1 MAVLCHA
8 DQQRRGAVRTEVCNP
23 SFFSLQGLFFYF
35 SGWGGAPGAGVGGGV
50 QWEGAAWFPLR
61 PDSPLRIFWP
71 CHHHKNHGAVR
82 VVAWKCLTFAY
93 HEVIKV
99 D

>member
-8 DQQRRGAVRTEVCNP
+8 DQRRRGAVGTEVCNP
-23 SFFSLQGLFFYF
+23 SFFSLQGFFF
-35 SGWGGAPGAGVGGGV
+35 LSWRGAPGAGVGSGV
-50 QWEGAAWFPLR
+50 QWKGAAWFPIR
-61 PDSPLRIFWP
+61 PDPPLRILWP
-71 CHHHKNHGAVR
+71 RHHSKNHGAVLV

-93 HEVIKV
+93 HEVINV